1 MRVWMV
7 LPAYN
12 EASNVPAI
20 LDKCRLL
27 VADTYNLDLRIL
39 LVDDG
44 SKDDTVQVARDW
56 AGRLPL
62 EVLENGANRGL
73 AETFKRGV
81 IAAARA
87 ARPED
92 VIVCMDADNSHLP
105 GQLQRMLGDIGEGR
119 DVVIASRYRRGAV
132 IRGVS
137 LPRRVMSRG
146 MSLLFRAV
154 YPIAGVRD
162 YSCGFRAYR
171 AAVVQQAL
179 ADQGERLFAREGFA
193 CMVGIL
199 LRLHKQGAVFGE
211 VPIILRYDQKVGAS
225 KMAVGATVLRT
236 LRVLLRER
244 LDLGER
250 HRPRKWRRPGGRQA
264 APVAVPPIA
273 GTGRLGAGH
282 AL

>member
-12 EASNVPAI
+12 EQDNVPAI
-20 LDKCRLL
+20 LDRCRSL

-44 SKDDTVQVARDW
+44 STDDTAKVARDW

-62 EVLENGANRGL
+62 EVLKNSANRGL
-73 AETFKRGV
+73 ADTFKRGV
-81 IAAARA
+81 IAAAKA
-87 ARPED
+87 AHPED
-92 VIVCMDADNSHLP
+92 VIACMDADNSHLP
-105 GQLQRMLGDIGEGR
+105 GQLQRMLRDIGEGR

-132 IRGVS
+132 IRGV
-137 LPRRVMSRG
+137 PRSRRAMSWG
-146 MSLLFRAV
+146 MSLLFRAI
-154 YPIAGVRD
+154 YPIPGVRD

-171 AAVVQQAL
+171 AALVQRAL

-193 CMVGIL
+193 CMVGFL

-211 VPIILRYDQKVGAS
+211 VPIILRYDQKAGAS

-244 LDLGER
+244 LNLGEHR
-250 HRPRKWRRPGGRQA
+250 RPRRPARRQA
-264 APVAVPPIA
+264 RPIA
-273 GTGRLGAGH
+273 TPPAVGTGRLTPGH